1 MSTLSH
7 RHNGVFITIGLLVV
21 AAMLAA
27 VVVFTS
33 GGASDVELTTAR
45 FVPADAAV
53 YVAFN
58 TDLSSNQWV
67 STFRIIEKLGQKDPE
82 KELKNSAGDQGGLDW
97 EKEVAPFLGGNA
109 AIYAH
114 GVSVADASFQGAV
127 ILRCNDAKAALK
139 VFLDQSGGTF
149 EETKYG
155 GATYYRD
162 AGMNLFAVRID
173 DHLVIAMDEISLK
186 EAIDVH
192 AGNKP
197 ALQSLSGFKNLRD
210 ELTSDF
216 LAFVYVNAGEFLGD
230 TLFSDPI
237 VKKAFDDAGASDLAL
252 KPFAAV
258 IGAKGYAF
266 QFQAASVG
274 KIDAISPMIQ
284 PRKSRFAKVVPAD
297 TAIFFTT
304 QNVAQTWNA
313 VLKTAGKQID
323 DAIAKD
329 GQYRNLRDAL
339 QAAGREVGLS
349 SAQDLIDLFT
359 GEMAVAGWF
368 PKGNSEAPEFV
379 VLAEVKDEA
388 HARDVLASVATAS
401 AAKSQKP
408 RTETVGG
415 AQVTLFTGTDGAVS
429 AYAVKDGYM
438 LIGSEEGVRK
448 TLAGRSGNLADSA
461 SYSATMKQMPGSLG
475 TYAYL
480 DMATILR
487 LTGADGVLP
496 QLDEADQALQGL
508 ILNYVQER
516 GVARFSGVLSVKE

>member
-1 MSTLSH
+1 MSTLPN
-7 RHNGVFITIGLLVV
+7 RQNGVFVTLGLLVV

-45 FVPADAAV
+45 FVPADAAA
-53 YVAFN
+53 YIAFN
-58 TDLSSNQWV
+58 TDLSSSQWV

-82 KELKNSAGDQGGLDW
+82 KELKSSAEDPGGLDW

-114 GVSVADASFQGAV
+114 GASLSSASFVGAV
-127 ILRCNDAKAALK
+127 ILRCSDAKAALK
-139 VFLDQSGGTF
+139 VFLEKSGGTF
-149 EETKYG
+149 EETRYG
-155 GATYYRD
+155 GVVYYRD
-162 AGMNLFAVRID
+162 TDMSLYAVRID

-186 EAIDVH
+186 EALDVR

-197 ALQSLSGFKNLRD
+197 SIESISEFKNLRD
-210 ELTSDF
+210 ELTGDF

-230 TLFSDPI
+230 TLFSDPV

-258 IGAKGYAF
+258 IGAKGNAF
-266 QFQAASVG
+266 QFQEASVG

-284 PRKSRFAKVVPAD
+284 PRTSRFAKLVPAE
-297 TAIFFTT
+297 TAIFFST
-304 QNVAQTWNA
+304 QQVAQTWNA

-323 DAIAKD
+323 DAIAED
-329 GQYRNLRDAL
+329 GQYRNLHDAL
-339 QAAGREVGLS
+339 QAAGREMGLS

-359 GEMAVAGWF
+359 GETAVAVWF
-368 PKGNSEAPEFV
+368 PKANSEAPEFV

-388 HARDVLASVATAS
+388 HAREALASVATAS
-401 AAKSQKP
+401 ARNSQKP

-415 AQVTLFTGTDGAVS
+415 VQVTLFTDADGTVS
-429 AYAVKDGYM
+429 AYAVRDGYM
-438 LIGSEEGVRK
+438 LIGSEAGLKK
-448 TLAGRSGNLADSA
+448 TLAGGSANLADSA
-461 SYSATMKQMPGSLG
+461 SYAATTKQMPGSLG

-480 DMATILR
+480 DMASLLR
-487 LTGADGVLP
+487 LTGADGILP
-496 QLDEADQALQGL
+496 QLDDSEQALQGL

-516 GVARFSGVLSVKE
+516 GVVRFSGVLSVKE